1 MIERMS
7 LGGTP
12 FIGIVAFST
21 EHATVVRTGIPEG
34 KMETISSVM
43 GSTTIAS
50 TVARTDLAGIFLAG
64 NSNGIL
70 IPNIL
75 EDFEEEALRAAFDID
90 VHTVNTKY
98 TALGNLV
105 LANDRGCV
113 ISPELA
119 GHKEEISSVLGV
131 EVQEGIIAGFKNV
144 GSVAVATNK
153 GCLVHPET
161 SPEKMEWLREVLK
174 VPVNHSTA
182 NRGVGYL
189 GGCMIANSKGVVVGD
204 ISTGPELGR
213 IDDMLMEE

>member
-12 FIGIVAFST
+12 FIGIVAFAT
-21 EHATVVRTGIPEG
+21 ENATIVRTGIPEN
-34 KMETISSVM
+34 KIE
-43 GSTTIAS
+43 TIAS
-50 TVARTDLAGIFLAG
+50 VLGTPVVSSSVARTDLAGIFLAG
-64 NSNGIL
+64 NSNGIVVPYVL
-70 IPNIL
+70 EEFELENLTSALDVEIL
-75 EDFEEEALRAAFDID
+75 TI
-90 VHTVNTKY
+90 NTKY
-98 TALGNLV
+98 TALGNLI
-105 LANDRGCV
+105 LANDHGCV

-119 GHKEEISSVLGV
+119 GHKEQISSFLDVDV
-131 EVQEGIIAGFKNV
+131 EEGIIAGFKNV

-161 SPEKMEWLREVLK
+161 TPDKMEWLRDVLG

-182 NRGVGYL
+182 NRGVGYI

-204 ISTGPELGR
+204 LSTGPELGR

>member
-70 IPNIL
+70 IPHIL

-98 TALGNLV
+98 TAWEICPCQ
-105 LANDRGCV
+105 RPGCV

-119 GHKEEISSVLGV
+119 GHKEGFLCLG
-131 EVQEGIIAGFKNV
+131 GRGAGRHHRRFKNV